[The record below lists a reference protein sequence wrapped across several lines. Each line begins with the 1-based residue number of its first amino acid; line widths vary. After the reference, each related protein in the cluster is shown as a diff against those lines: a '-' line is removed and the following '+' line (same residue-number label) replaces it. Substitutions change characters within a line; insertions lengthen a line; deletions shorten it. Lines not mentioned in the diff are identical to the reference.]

1 MSEKRCNPGV
11 THQGVQRESPERV
24 HTRTICLQHRRE
36 RLRLMPIALA
46 VLLAVVILFTLVVGF
61 KSIRLVPQARVV
73 IVQRLGRYLKTR
85 GSGPVFVI
93 PFVDKILPTIDLR
106 EQVVPFPPQAVIT
119 SDNVGIQV
127 ATVVYY
133 QIIDAKNSSYAVV
146 DLVGAMEQLTI
157 TTLRNVI
164 GGLTLDRTL
173 TSREDINA
181 KMRVSLDEVTEGWGV
196 RVTRVELK
204 DIIPPHEVQLAME
217 KQMQAER
224 EKRAAILRADGMKQ
238 AAILEAEGKKQ
249 AAILMAEGRRQSL
262 ILQAEGDGQALVTV
276 QTAQAEA
283 IQVVFAALTTSP
295 ATPEILKY
303 LYIQALPKI
312 AEGTANKLFIVP
324 SDLQNIA
331 SLGATFSAASSNGQA
346 DSALTALPPPVREG

>member
-1 MSEKRCNPGV
+1 MILAP
-11 THQGVQRESPERV
+11 
-24 HTRTICLQHRRE
+24 TIVAA
-36 RLRLMPIALA
+36 I
-46 VLLAVVILFTLVVGF
+46 VILFVLLVGF

-73 IVQRLGRYLKTR
+73 NVQRLGRYLKTA

-106 EQVVPFPPQAVIT
+106 EQVVPFEPQAVIT

-133 QIIDAKNSSYAVV
+133 QIIDAKKSAYAVV
-146 DLVGAMEQLTI
+146 NLVAAMEQLTI

-164 GGLTLDRTL
+164 GGLTLDKTL

-181 KMRVSLDEVTEGWGV
+181 KMRAALDEVTEGWGV

-204 DIIPPHEVQLAME
+204 DIIPPRDVQLAME

-224 EKRAAILRADGMKQ
+224 EKRAAVLRAEGEK
-238 AAILEAEGKKQ
+238 AAAV
-249 AAILMAEGRRQSL
+249 LMAEGSKQASILTAEGKRQSL
-262 ILQAEGDGQALVTV
+262 MLQAEGDAAALVTV
-276 QTAQAEA
+276 QKAQAEA
-283 IQVVFAALTTSP
+283 IEVVFAALTTSH

-303 LYIQALPKI
+303 LYIQALPKM
-312 AEGTANKLFIVP
+312 AEGTANKLFVVP
-324 SDLQNIA
+324 SELQNIA
-331 SLGATFSAASSNGQA
+331 GLGATLAAGAENGRAASPARQQAPTANTSGQ
-346 DSALTALPPPVREG
+346 

>member
-1 MSEKRCNPGV
+1 MAAIDILIAV
-11 THQGVQRESPERV
+11 
-24 HTRTICLQHRRE
+24 
-36 RLRLMPIALA
+36 IALF
-46 VLLAVVILFTLVVGF
+46 VVVVGL

-73 IVQRLGRYLKTR
+73 IVQRLGRYRKTA

-93 PFVDKILPTIDLR
+93 PFVDRILPTIDLR

-133 QIIDAKNSSYAVV
+133 QIIDAKNASYAVV
-146 DLVGAMEQLTI
+146 NLVGAMEQLTI

-173 TSREDINA
+173 TSREEINA

-204 DIIPPHEVQLAME
+204 DIIPPHDVQLAME

-224 EKRAAILRADGMKQ
+224 EKRAAVLRAEGMKQ

-249 AAILMAEGRRQSL
+249 AAILTAEGKRQSL

-276 QTAQAEA
+276 QKAQAQA
-283 IQVVFAALTTSP
+283 IEVVFAALTTFR

-303 LYIQALPKI
+303 LYIQALPKM
-312 AEGTANKLFIVP
+312 AEGTANKLFVVP
-324 SDLQNIA
+324 SELENIA
-331 SLGATFSAASSNGQA
+331 SLGATFSAAQNGQPIP
-346 DSALTALPPPVREG
+346 SSTPLELTSGTSNQ

>member
-1 MSEKRCNPGV
+1 MGIEIFLGV
-11 THQGVQRESPERV
+11 IVF
-24 HTRTICLQHRRE
+24 L
-36 RLRLMPIALA
+36 
-46 VLLAVVILFTLVVGF
+46 VLLIGYR
-61 KSIRLVPQARVV
+61 SIRLVPQARVV
-73 IVQRLGRYLKTR
+73 IVQRLGRYLKTA

-146 DLVGAMEQLTI
+146 NLVGAMEQLTI

-164 GGLTLDRTL
+164 GGLTLDKTL

-204 DIIPPHEVQLAME
+204 DIIPPHEVQQAME

-224 EKRAAILRADGMKQ
+224 ERRAAILRADGNKQAAVLQAEGEKQ
-238 AAILEAEGKKQ
+238 AAILTAEG
-249 AAILMAEGRRQSL
+249 ERQSL
-262 ILQAEGDGQALVTV
+262 ILKAEGDAQALITV
-276 QTAQAEA
+276 QRAQAEA
-283 IQVVFAALTTSP
+283 VQVVFAALNESR

-312 AEGTANKLFIVP
+312 AEGSANKLFIVP
-324 SDLQNIA
+324 SELQDIA
-331 SLGATFSAASSNGQA
+331 SLGATFSVASQNGQPLPA
-346 DSALTALPPPVREG
+346 PAITPDVARLTDKGR